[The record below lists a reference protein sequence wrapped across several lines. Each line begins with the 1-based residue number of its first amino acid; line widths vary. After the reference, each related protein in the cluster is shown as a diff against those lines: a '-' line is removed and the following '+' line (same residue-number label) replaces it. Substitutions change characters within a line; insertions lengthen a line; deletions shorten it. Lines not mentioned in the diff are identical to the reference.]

1 MATSY
6 EGSPIEVIEQTLSA
20 EEYAPEYR
28 AAGGILS
35 PWSRRGVK
43 AGLCLS
49 AALLVGSVIPLYR
62 ARFSTFFGPVCGVA
76 LCVAFAALF
85 YFYQP
90 REIERW
96 AAELFRSN
104 ALLSLPQRIS
114 VYRDSVVIESERER
128 ILEYWT
134 DFAGCLE
141 DRKAFVFAGGRERNL
156 LVIKKQGLSP
166 EQTQR
171 LSEHFSAAFAFRYQK
186 RNR

>member
-1 MATSY
+1 MATYY
-6 EGSPIEVIEQTLSA
+6 EGDPIGVVEQTLTA

-35 PWSRRGVK
+35 PFHRRGVK

-49 AALLVGSVIPLYR
+49 AALLIGSVIPLYR
-62 ARFSTFFGPVCGVA
+62 ARFSTVFGPICGAA

-104 ALLSLPQRIS
+104 ALLSLPQKIS
-114 VYRDSVVIESERER
+114 VYRDSVVIESEREH

-141 DRKAFVFAGGRERNL
+141 DGEAFVLAGGRERDL
-156 LVIKKQGLSP
+156 LVIKKRGLSP
-166 EQTQR
+166 EQIR
-171 LSEHFSAAFAFRYQK
+171 SLSEHFSSAFALRYEK